1 VNSTMLATEGDDM
14 RADKQEEFVTTDKIS
29 QKNY

>member
-1 VNSTMLATEGDDM
+1 MLVTECGDETSIE
-14 RADKQEEFVTTDKIS
+14 KHEEFVRTDKIS